1 MSSITLTP
9 SGLQIHQDFSAGLV
23 LQHSHYYSIAPKQR
37 KLPIKLQIIIQQ
49 LCILSLVA
57 DLYKSEG
64 PSNNKSQQGAAK
76 VQDKNSTL
84 PSTGEISA
92 ATRHCK
98 NGRPNGAPSVVV
110 LFSGNRRHSH
120 WWILYCPTLESY
132 GSEGPGIG
140 DKRAG
145 SPGSGNQSGEKKQ
158 RSDQQNNGRDDGKGN
173 KGDGQGSGKKKRGFG
188 PHQPFIKKL
197 ACLFFKLD
205 PRKYQCCAGYDL
217 TKWDHVLQHLKRM
230 HIIRRDHCPKCRKE
244 FGGEF
249 AEAEKNEHIRQDSC
263 AENTA
268 LGTGLLLQDEYD
280 DLAGLHG
287 THEEKWFKA
296 WKKLFGEHPVPHSA
310 FFETVDCILE
320 VQHSTLERELPNI
333 LQSFRRATL
342 AMPEGDTTSATM
354 DAILSLLRNSIST
367 SNSLRHEEAQA
378 VLAPAAPTQIPWFP
392 DIPHSHDPE
401 PWPDTIEPLRPRTGD
416 SYDQPDLSA
425 MEARPFG
432 LQDISNEAFW
442 PQLLEEPPVF
452 GDGEEMFRR
461 WMNYPDDGQHFEELG
476 TSGHTLD

>member
-9 SGLQIHQDFSAGLV
+9 SGLQTHQDFSVGLV
-23 LQHSHYYSIAPKQR
+23 LQHSHYYSIAPKQKR
-37 KLPIKLQIIIQQ
+37 LPTKLQIMIQQ
-49 LCILSLVA
+49 LCTLSLVA
-57 DLYKSEG
+57 DFYKSEG
-64 PSNNKSQQGAAK
+64 PSKNKSQQGATK

-84 PSTGEISA
+84 PFTGEISA
-92 ATRHCK
+92 ATRYCN
-98 NGRPNGAPSVVV
+98 NGPNGAPSVVV

-120 WWILYCPTLESY
+120 WCILYCPTLESY
-132 GSEGPGIG
+132 GSEAPSIG

-158 RSDQQNNGRDDGKGN
+158 RPDQQNNGRNDGKGN
-173 KGDGQGSGKKKRGFG
+173 KGDGQSPGKKKRGFG

-197 ACLFFKLD
+197 CCLFFKLD

-249 AEAEKNEHIRQDSC
+249 AEDEKNEHIRQDTC
-263 AENTA
+263 AEKTA

-296 WKKLFGEHPVPHSA
+296 WEKLFGDHPVPYSP

-320 VQHSTLERELPNI
+320 VQHSTFERELPAI
-333 LQSFRRATL
+333 LQSFRRDIL
-342 AMPEGDTTSATM
+342 AWPEADTTFATM
-354 DAILSLLRNSIST
+354 GAILRLLRNPILT
-367 SNSLRHEEAQA
+367 SNSLIHEEAHA
-378 VLAPAAPTQIPWFP
+378 VLAPSAPTQIPWFP
-392 DIPHSHDPE
+392 DIPPSHDPE
-401 PWPDTIEPLRPRTGD
+401 PWPDTMEPFRPSTGD
-416 SYDQPDLSA
+416 LYDRPTIPT

-432 LQDISNEAFW
+432 SQDMSNEGLS
-442 PQLLEEPPVF
+442 PQPLEEPAVF
-452 GDGEEMFRR
+452 VDVDEIFRQ
-461 WMNYPDDGQHFEELG
+461 WMNCPDDGHYFEDLEN
-476 TSGHTLD
+476 SGHTIE